1 MENKKETREDEY
13 DMLHKN
19 RLNIENMESS
29 NLYDHTNMNSELYD
43 SAIQNKINNDLD
55 GKNMKQQ
62 RAQNYDISSGAV
74 LEKDNVY
81 YSSAKF
87 RPDGD
92 DMYGET
98 NEGEYDVLNKQ
109 RNKQEPVK
117 DQIYSHTGT
126 DETEYDLTI
135 MNPNENIVND
145 DTYDSTRNT
154 TKDNTYDTMATR

>member
-1 MENKKETREDEY
+1 
-13 DMLHKN
+13 MLHKN

-43 SAIQNKINNDLD
+43 SAIQNKINSDLD
-55 GKNMKQQ
+55 GKNRKQQ
-62 RAQNYDISSGAV
+62 RAQNYDISSVAV

-87 RPDGD
+87 KPDGD

-98 NEGEYDVLNKQ
+98 NEGEYDVLNKR

-126 DETEYDLTI
+126 DEAEYDLTI

-154 TKDNTYDTMATR
+154 TKDNTYDTMETR